1 MDDDR
6 LLINGINAL
15 PDEILLCVFRT
26 LSATDFV
33 ATLPLVC
40 DRWSRIIASDAC
52 TLKRVGMHHENATG
66 AVEFFYF
73 HHESERSLMFH
84 WPSDEYA
91 ARLLQCSSEDSHDR
105 LGVGSSVRRLDYAN
119 AFYLCARYEEIFG
132 RVTTLVI
139 SSNLSVYATDGFTYV
154 DRLTTL
160 VLHGVRIRETDQ
172 YTLTELGTVYFNVV
186 DVMYVKCSLA
196 SRFDLKFLHAGF
208 GQLRRFRAD
217 HNAVGVRFLEDLLH
231 AHRGTLE
238 TVVLGDC
245 TVTGDRWIDV
255 LSDKLRGRTINRL
268 SMHSAYFTE
277 RCVNRFL
284 TSADLVLPDDRS
296 KVTIDSDLRRIS
308 FSIDIDPLR

>member
-6 LLINGINAL
+6 LSIDAL
-15 PDEILLCVFRT
+15 PDEVLLCIFRT
-26 LSATDFV
+26 LPAIEFV

-52 TLKRVGMHHENATG
+52 TLKRIGMHHANATA
-66 AVEFFYF
+66 AVKFFYF
-73 HHESERSLMFH
+73 RDKSERSLMFH
-84 WPSDEYA
+84 WPSDEFA
-91 ARLLQCSSEDSHDR
+91 ARLLQGNYDDSHDR
-105 LGVGSSVRRLDYAN
+105 RGVGGRVRRVGYAN
-119 AFYLCARYEEIFG
+119 TFYLCARFAEIYG
-132 RVTTLVI
+132 HITMLVI

-160 VLHGVRIRETDQ
+160 VLYGVRIRKADQ
-172 YTLTELGTVYFNVV
+172 YTLAELGNVYLNMMDVV
-186 DVMYVKCSLA
+186 YVKCSL
-196 SRFDLKFLHAGF
+196 SSSFDLKFLHAGF

-231 AHRGTLE
+231 SHRGTLE
-238 TVVLGDC
+238 TIVLGDC

-268 SMHSAYFTE
+268 SMHSAYFTD
-277 RCVNRFL
+277 RCVNQFL
-284 TSADLVLPDDRS
+284 ASADLVLPDDRS
-296 KVTIDSDLRRIS
+296 NVTIDSDLSRIS

>member
-1 MDDDR
+1 MTDDYR
-6 LLINGINAL
+6 VSINAL
-15 PDEILLCVFRT
+15 PDEILLYVFRS
-26 LSATDFV
+26 LSATEFV

-52 TLKRVGMHHENATG
+52 TLKRVGMHHVNANT

-73 HHESERSLMFH
+73 RDENERSLMFH
-84 WPSDEYA
+84 WPSDDYA
-91 ARLLQCSSEDSHDR
+91 ALILRCGDGQSAGGPVTSARQIS
-105 LGVGSSVRRLDYAN
+105 YTN
-119 AFYLCARYEEIFG
+119 AFYLCAQYAEICG
-132 RVTTLVI
+132 HLAALVI

-160 VLHGVRIRETDQ
+160 VLHGVRIREADQ
-172 YTLTELGTVYFNVV
+172 YTLAELGTVYFNVL

-196 SRFDLKFLHAGF
+196 SRFDLKFLHIGF

-217 HNAVGVRFLEDLLH
+217 HNAIGVRFLEDLLH
-231 AHRGTLE
+231 AHQGTLE
-238 TVVLGDC
+238 TAVLGDC

-268 SMHSAYFTE
+268 SMHSAYFTD
-277 RCVNRFL
+277 RCVNKFL
-284 TSADLVLPDDRS
+284 TSADLVLPSDRS
-296 KVTIDSDLRRIS
+296 NVTIDNDLRRIS

>member
-1 MDDDR
+1 MTDDHG
-6 LLINGINAL
+6 LSINAL

-26 LSATDFV
+26 LSATEFV

-40 DRWSRIIASDAC
+40 DRWSRIVASDAC
-52 TLKRVGMHHENATG
+52 TLKRIGMHHANSTAN
-66 AVEFFYF
+66 VEFFYF
-73 HHESERSLMFH
+73 RDENERSLMFH

-91 ARLLQCSSEDSHDR
+91 ARLLQCGDSHGAGGPVTPVKR
-105 LGVGSSVRRLDYAN
+105 VGYAN
-119 AFYLCARYEEIFG
+119 AFYLCARYAEICG
-132 RVTTLVI
+132 HVAALVI

-160 VLHGVRIRETDQ
+160 VLHGVRIREVDQ
-172 YTLTELGTVYFNVV
+172 YTLAELGTVYINVL
-186 DVMYVKCSLA
+186 DVVYVKCSLA
-196 SRFDLKFLHAGF
+196 SRFDLKFLHSGF
-208 GQLRRFRAD
+208 GQLRRFRVD

-255 LSDKLRGRTINRL
+255 LSDRLRGRTINRL
-268 SMHSAYFTE
+268 SMHSAYFTD

-284 TSADLVLPDDRS
+284 TSTDLVLPDDRS
-296 KVTIDSDLRRIS
+296 KVTIDSALSRIS